1 MYTFI
6 LGFQSGIWND
16 AEERKFALLLLR
28 RGRERV
34 HHRRR
39 SKRKKEQVGKEAEGN
54 VSRRERW
61 IFARID
67 LTSKMR
73 RKGIQGRKADKEE
86 YKDEGMRAWK
96 RKPQFWES

>member
-34 HHRRR
+34 NHRRR
-39 SKRKKEQVGKEAEGN
+39 SKRKKELVGKEAEGN
-54 VSRRERW
+54 TSRRGRW

-67 LTSKMR
+67 LTSKMK
-73 RKGIQGRKADKEE
+73 RKRIQGRKADQEE
-86 YKDEGMRAWK
+86 HEDEGTRAWK
-96 RKPQFWES
+96 RKP